1 MTSTLFTPIKF
12 INRYCSSSNNAI
24 NFRFCVHIYV
34 HMLKRIF
41 PLPCRMDLKIEV
53 IIKEVLQNIFQVE
66 NDDYYPWDSPLTK
79 EIYSICFSRPQR
91 IEFNWVKKKKRSNQ
105 IRPSKRNNRGGEQE
119 NQQQGQ
125 EMQCRRQD
133 ELQQPNQGLRTPSP
147 LQPRRPN
154 DIEAIETLWYLC
166 T

>member
-1 MTSTLFTPIKF
+1 MPLIFAFVYTYIHAQKNLSFTM
-12 INRYCSSSNNAI
+12 SNG
-24 NFRFCVHIYV
+24 F
-34 HMLKRIF
+34 K
-41 PLPCRMDLKIEV
+41 KIEV

-66 NDDYYPWDSPLTK
+66 NDYYPWDSPLTK
-79 EIYSICFSRPQR
+79 EIYSIRFSRPQR

-119 NQQQGQ
+119 NQQGQ

-166 T
+166 TT